1 MTGVLRPPPGRELL
15 DDPHADEAA
24 AGLSLRNIAR
34 SNRWFGG
41 VSAVRFG
48 LRRLLAGGSLPRTL
62 TLLDIGTGIG
72 DLPRALVPTAER
84 AGHTLRAFGVD
95 WLRVAARLATR
106 AGTATAVASA
116 HALPIRDRSVDVV
129 LLSQFLHHFPAGQA
143 SAILAEADRIAR
155 HGVIVADLRRDGIA
169 VAGFWLGSRLLGFDP
184 STCADGVTS
193 VRRGYSPAE
202 FRELFRGAEV
212 RASIHRRA
220 PYRLVGIWRP
230 SR

>member
-1 MTGVLRPPPGRELL
+1 MTGVLRPPPGHELL
-15 DDPHADEAA
+15 DDPHADETA

-48 LRRLLAGGSLPRTL
+48 LRHLLAGGTLPRTL
-62 TLLDIGTGIG
+62 TLLDIGTGLG
-72 DLPRALVPTAER
+72 DLPQALTPTAER
-84 AGHTLRAFGVD
+84 AGHTLRAVGVD
-95 WLRVAARLATR
+95 WLRVAARLATQ
-106 AGTATAVASA
+106 AGIATAVASV
-116 HALPIRDRSVDVV
+116 HALPIRERSVDIV

-193 VRRGYSPAE
+193 VRRGYSAAE
-202 FRELFRGAEV
+202 FRALFLRAGV
-212 RASIHRRA
+212 RATVHRRP
-220 PYRLVGIWRP
+220 PYRLVGVWRP
-230 SR
+230 SH